1 MTRMLPRNGALGRS
15 FTAARRRAV
24 WLSTWLQDRRRA
36 RQQPVA
42 PSGPDA
48 PTITSV
54 SDAIWDA
61 TTPNWADLQVNF
73 TFVHGASPVALI
85 EMWLSL
91 NSGAYVLL
99 GTVASTATNYYHAN
113 ACDLNGGDFNFKAR
127 YKNGGTLGPYS
138 NVAHVYIGAI

>member
-1 MTRMLPRNGALGRS
+1 
-15 FTAARRRAV
+15 
-24 WLSTWLQDRRRA
+24 LQDRRRA
-36 RQQPVA
+36 RQQPAA
-42 PSGPDA
+42 PATPNA
-48 PTITSV
+48 PTITSI

-61 TTPNWADLQVNF
+61 TTVDWADLQVNF
-73 TFVHGASPVALI
+73 TFAHNGFPVALT

-127 YKNGGTLGPYS
+127 YKNGATLGPFS
-138 NVAHVYIGAI
+138 NVKHVFIGAV

>member
-1 MTRMLPRNGALGRS
+1 M
-15 FTAARRRAV
+15 
-24 WLSTWLQDRRRA
+24 QDRRRS
-36 RQQPVA
+36 RQLPPAV
-42 PSGPDA
+42 PSEPSA
-48 PTITSV
+48 PTITTI
-54 SDAIWDA
+54 SDALWDV

-73 TFVHGASPVALI
+73 TFAHNGFPVALI

-127 YKNGGTLGPYS
+127 YKNGATLGPFS
-138 NVAHVYIGAI
+138 NVKHVFIGAI